1 MVIIKAGRQ
10 DNILFSSGG
19 GRNIRNDFSPP
30 QYTGG
35 VYFGQADRPNLPE
48 GTIINGPGISVI
60 PEFKVITTKKS
71 TVASLAAKVDQIMD
85 VLPTLIALLQAMAD
99 QQENWD

>member
-19 GRNIRNDFSPP
+19 GRNIRNDFFPP
-30 QYTGG
+30 PIYRRSVFRTS
-35 VYFGQADRPNLPE
+35 RPNLPE

-60 PEFKVITTKKS
+60 PEFKAITTKKS